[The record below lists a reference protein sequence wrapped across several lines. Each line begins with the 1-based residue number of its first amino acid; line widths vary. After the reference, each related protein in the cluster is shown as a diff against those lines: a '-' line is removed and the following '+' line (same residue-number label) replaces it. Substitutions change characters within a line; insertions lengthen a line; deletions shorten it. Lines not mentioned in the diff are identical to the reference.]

1 MSLTASHASVTPKR
15 EHVARAITSAGWAA
29 RQVVALLES
38 ADVRLNG
45 SRPWDITVHDERL
58 FRRVIVEGS
67 VGLGDAYVDGW
78 WDCAAIDQFID
89 RLVTADVPRR
99 IAFDLHSVMD
109 SLAQRLVN
117 LQTLAR
123 ARRNTERHYDL
134 GNDLFAAMLDSTM
147 TYTCGYWKGAATLE
161 DAQIAKMDLICRK
174 LGLARGQRLLDIG
187 CGWGSLL
194 RFAAERYG
202 AAGVGVTISGEQL
215 KLARERCAGLPIEI
229 RLQDYRDVNERFDHV
244 ASLGMFEHVGAKNHR
259 TYMRAVHRCLSDRG
273 FFLLHTIAATTLT
286 PSATT
291 GSQATWIAKR
301 IFPRAIIPSMK
312 QIGAAIDDLFVIED
326 VQNFGADYDPTLM
339 SWFTNFDD
347 AWPRLRDRYGER
359 FYRTWKFYLLGSAG
373 AFRARAYQVWQFVL
387 AKKGVRGGYVSVR

>member
-1 MSLTASHASVTPKR
+1 MSLTASHPSVRSDP
-15 EHVARAITSAGWAA
+15 EHVARRAPAGWAA
-29 RQVVALLES
+29 RKVIALLES
-38 ADVRLNG
+38 ADVRLDG

-58 FRRVIVEGS
+58 FRRLIVEGS

-78 WDCAAIDQFID
+78 WDCAAVDQFVD

-99 IAFDLHSVMD
+99 MAFDLHSVVD
-109 SLAQRLVN
+109 SVAQRLMN

-134 GNDLFAAMLDSTM
+134 GNDLFAAMLDPTM

-174 LGLARGQRLLDIG
+174 VGLARGQRLLDIG

-229 RLQDYRDVNERFDHV
+229 RLQDYRDVDERFDHV
-244 ASLGMFEHVGAKNHR
+244 ASLGMFEHVGANSGNSCWPR
-259 TYMRAVHRCLSDRG
+259 RAS
-273 FFLLHTIAATTLT
+273 AADT
-286 PSATT
+286 SAC
-291 GSQATWIAKR
+291 GE
-301 IFPRAIIPSMK
+301 
-312 QIGAAIDDLFVIED
+312 GAARGHHPNRSSVH
-326 VQNFGADYDPTLM
+326 
-339 SWFTNFDD
+339 
-347 AWPRLRDRYGER
+347 
-359 FYRTWKFYLLGSAG
+359 GSPCM
-373 AFRARAYQVWQFVL
+373 W
-387 AKKGVRGGYVSVR
+387 